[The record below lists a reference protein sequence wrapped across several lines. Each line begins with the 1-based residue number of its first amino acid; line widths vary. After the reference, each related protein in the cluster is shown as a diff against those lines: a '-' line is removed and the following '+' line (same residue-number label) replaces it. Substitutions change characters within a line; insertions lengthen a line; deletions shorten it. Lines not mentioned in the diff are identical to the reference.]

1 MDISNDSV
9 RHNPCFGYVL
19 CYSFLSLFYYRLLV
33 HQGIYRSRDLPYT
46 SQLIPL
52 AAIYAYDNENS
63 KLLILGTNQNL
74 LAQWYWCR
82 VMGELYG
89 GANEARFARIQ

>member
-1 MDISNDSV
+1 MA
-9 RHNPCFGYVL
+9 HLWFCFSHIAFL
-19 CYSFLSLFYYRLLV
+19 TLSLKVR
-33 HQGIYRSRDLPYT
+33 T

-63 KLLILGTNQNL
+63 KLMNLGTNQNL
-74 LAQWYWCR
+74 LAQWYWCG

-89 GANEARFARIQ
+89 GANEVIFSLAIVWILLLI